1 MKIRKTKFNFD
12 NTPNHYLRGNLF
24 STHFVNSLHIIF
36 PVGEHF
42 FIKSVKPF
50 MANIKEEQLKK
61 DVSNFIGQEATHAFQ
76 HEKFW
81 KILQNQGFDI
91 EKYSKFMDYLSNNII
106 VKNYTKLL
114 GKEKAQKFSL
124 AITAALE
131 HYTAML
137 AEVVFEHEENWE
149 QLPDDIRNLIKWHAA
164 EEIEHKS
171 VAFDLLNSVDKSF
184 ALRSFSML
192 MATNLL
198 FGYSLMGI
206 SYFIINDSKI
216 NHKKIPL
223 DFIDFVKTIA
233 SPSFKKFA
241 SQWVLFFKRDFHPS
255 QIDNMH
261 FAENYFKE
269 NPQYYK

>member
-61 DVSNFIGQEATHAFQ
+61 DVSNFIGQEATQ
-76 HEKFW
+76 
-81 KILQNQGFDI
+81 
-91 EKYSKFMDYLSNNII
+91 KYSKFIDYLSNNII

-261 FAENYFKE
+261 YAENYFKE
-269 NPQYYK
+269 NPQFYQ